1 MDFCKYRKYTEI
13 CVHLVNIKPERT
25 TAAQDTVK
33 KCVAN
38 APNISPTTR
47 LRDWQKPVDRP
58 PRNTKN
64 TTVVSHN
71 HSPPSNNTRPQN
83 NKPATNDSSAGKGR
97 SKDKGFSQSVSHMRS
112 SYPSPTESEKTK
124 PYFGSLDDVYDA
136 DAEAGRSRNVD
147 QDLGKRERIP
157 SSSGSV
163 VKELATV
170 NKDNK
175 VPVQKG
181 NVRMLDDDDEE
192 EEDDDRGNHPR
203 PTSPGQQ
210 CSDTDSQSDEDERK
224 IGESGGEVKVGH
236 TIKLVL
242 FTCRGL
248 NVNKTY
254 IIDNVHGISVIL
266 SVARAFDHG
275 ATVL

>member
-1 MDFCKYRKYTEI
+1 MFILGKGRTDPGYYTERLFNSLMEFCQFKKDTEI

-25 TAAQDTVK
+25 TAAQDTVR

-47 LRDWQKPVDRP
+47 LRDWQKPVGRP
-58 PRNTKN
+58 PRNTGN
-64 TTVVSHN
+64 TTVVPHN

-97 SKDKGFSQSVSHMRS
+97 SRVVGFSQSVSHSRS
-112 SYPSPTESEKTK
+112 SYTSTTESEKTK

-147 QDLGKRERIP
+147 QDLSKRERIP

-163 VKELATV
+163 VKESASV
-170 NKDNK
+170 NKDE
-175 VPVQKG
+175 VPVTKG
-181 NVRMLDDDDEE
+181 NIRMLDDD

-203 PTSPGQQ
+203 PTSPAQQ
-210 CSDTDSQSDEDERK
+210 YSDTDSQSDEGERK
-224 IGESGGEVKVGH
+224 IGESRGQIKVGH

-248 NVNKTY
+248 NVNKT
-254 IIDNVHGISVIL
+254 
-266 SVARAFDHG
+266 
-275 ATVL
+275 